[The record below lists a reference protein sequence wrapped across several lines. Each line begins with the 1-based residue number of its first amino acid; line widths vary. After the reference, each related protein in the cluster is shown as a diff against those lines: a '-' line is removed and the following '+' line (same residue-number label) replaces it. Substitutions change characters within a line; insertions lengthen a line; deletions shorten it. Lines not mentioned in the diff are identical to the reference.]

1 MTTKPKL
8 SKNPQLNCK
17 LVSADKV
24 EPLVDSA
31 IDPAIL
37 ITVLPHNRRAV
48 DQAMKFYYFCEM
60 GEDMTYAP
68 VFQPLLGAIDEA
80 AKVFIMRL
88 LLPELPTTVNAI
100 KAWFEPNMDGVNV
113 REKQRYR
120 ELAKSLKCLVLNKG
134 KSLVGLLR
142 SCLDYALNSTLKI
155 DGVFSA
161 LRTQLWIQDG
171 HKLLE
176 TIKRI
181 NNFRNTYI
189 AHPEKE
195 LTDRNMAKQELNVW
209 IEVLQQLSCEQPL
222 LTSTVGSCLN
232 QFPVNVVREKCT
244 NS

>member
-8 SKNPQLNCK
+8 SKNRQFNCK

-37 ITVLPHNRRAV
+37 NTVPPRNRSAV
-48 DQAMKFYYFCEM
+48 DQAMKLYHFCKKE
-60 GEDMTYAP
+60 GMTYES
-68 VFQPLLGAIDEA
+68 VFTPLLGAIDKA

-88 LLPELPTTVNAI
+88 LLPELPTTINAK
-100 KAWFEPNMDGVNV
+100 KAWFEPDMDGVNV

-120 ELAKSLKCLVLNKG
+120 ELAKSLKRLVSNKG
-134 KSLVGLLR
+134 VSVIGLLR
-142 SCLDYALNSTLKI
+142 SCLDYALNCTIKI

-161 LRTQLWIQDG
+161 LHTQLWIQDG

-181 NNFRNTYI
+181 NKFRNTYI
-189 AHPEKE
+189 AHQEKE

-209 IEVLQQLSCEQPL
+209 IEALQQLSC
-222 LTSTVGSCLN
+222 
-232 QFPVNVVREKCT
+232 
-244 NS
+244 